1 MLLNFHNSQKTV
13 TSAKNLIS
21 PALNASIIKLGTIT
35 VGPNY
40 FSKDYL

>member
-1 MLLNFHNSQKTV
+1 MLLNFHKKNYNISQEFHL
-13 TSAKNLIS
+13 S
-21 PALNASIIKLGTIT
+21 ALNASIIKLGPIT